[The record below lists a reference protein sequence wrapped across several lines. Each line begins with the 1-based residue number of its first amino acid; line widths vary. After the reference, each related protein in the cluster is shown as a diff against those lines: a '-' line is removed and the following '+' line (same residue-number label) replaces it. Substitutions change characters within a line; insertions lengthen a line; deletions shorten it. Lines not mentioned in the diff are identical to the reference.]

1 MTVLHPF
8 STKAVTKTLLKTRIW
23 WQNSYQN
30 IFVVLVVWMFCRTK
44 TSKNSR
50 LQRPIENLFFPF
62 IQIVKYCMV
71 IWPLMRAMG
80 EGRLLEVGACTRKYG
95 ELSLSVLV
103 FRSFSMCW
111 LKWSSHIPIPS
122 VPDTFQWSL
131 CKHHWVFSTF
141 SKWLYLDFLFQV
153 LDHKPA
159 SHDDYCFCFGWKS
172 VVLLMKRIAINLI
185 NN

>member
-1 MTVLHPF
+1 MMTV
-8 STKAVTKTLLKTRIW
+8 
-23 WQNSYQN
+23 
-30 IFVVLVVWMFCRTK
+30 IFVIFVNCERTVLFSVKRDLDPPFTTLLVVWMFCRTK

-111 LKWSSHIPIPS
+111 LK
-122 VPDTFQWSL
+122 
-131 CKHHWVFSTF
+131 
-141 SKWLYLDFLFQV
+141 
-153 LDHKPA
+153 
-159 SHDDYCFCFGWKS
+159 
-172 VVLLMKRIAINLI
+172 
-185 NN
+185 

>member
-1 MTVLHPF
+1 MTVLHPLI

-71 IWPLMRAMG
+71 IWPLMRAIG

-111 LKWSSHIPIPS
+111 LK
-122 VPDTFQWSL
+122 
-131 CKHHWVFSTF
+131 
-141 SKWLYLDFLFQV
+141 
-153 LDHKPA
+153 
-159 SHDDYCFCFGWKS
+159 
-172 VVLLMKRIAINLI
+172 
-185 NN
+185 